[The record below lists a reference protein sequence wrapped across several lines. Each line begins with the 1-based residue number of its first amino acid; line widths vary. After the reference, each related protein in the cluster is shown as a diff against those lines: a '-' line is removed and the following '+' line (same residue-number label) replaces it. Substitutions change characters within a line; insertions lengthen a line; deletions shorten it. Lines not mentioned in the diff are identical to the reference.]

1 MRTLLRHCPEVGPLT
16 LKAMAHRTSKPKRR
30 LYGAYTPTEFAAI
43 RAAAL
48 ADLLLTGVHFAD
60 DGVTGFADGVGVK
73 RPRPR
78 LAGGAVVGVVTGCSA
93 W

>member
-1 MRTLLRHCPEVGPLT
+1 MKRIAIEFDG
-16 LKAMAHRTSKPKRR
+16 KATDAR
-30 LYGAYTPTEFAAI
+30 
-43 RAAAL
+43 AL
-48 ADLLLTGVHFAD
+48 ARAVAYVFEASRVSG
-60 DGVTGFADGVGVK
+60 GFTYIDGVGVK